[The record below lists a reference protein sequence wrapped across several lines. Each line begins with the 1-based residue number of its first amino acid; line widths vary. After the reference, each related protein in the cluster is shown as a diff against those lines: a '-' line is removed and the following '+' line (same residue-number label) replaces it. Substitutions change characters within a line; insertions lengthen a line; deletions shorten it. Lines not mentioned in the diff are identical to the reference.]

1 MDSGGFGKV
10 KKGVHILTGETVAI
24 KIMNK
29 RKLGAEVPRVQTE
42 IEAMQQLVHQNICQ
56 LYQVIE
62 TNEDFF
68 LILEVLFQSV
78 FCLFFLVLIMNYL
91 LKLFYDDDY

>member
-1 MDSGGFGKV
+1 MASGGFGKV

-68 LILEVLFQSV
+68 LILEVL
-78 FCLFFLVLIMNYL
+78 LFF
-91 LKLFYDDDY
+91 F